1 MFDEIDASIKEL
13 SWLEFQLVYTFTI
26 ISEGKYND
34 NHLKKDY
41 IAV

>member
-26 ISEGKYND
+26 KAFCN
-34 NHLKKDY
+34 
-41 IAV
+41 

>member
-26 ISEGKYND
+26 KVF
-34 NHLKKDY
+34 L
-41 IAV
+41 